1 MSLRV
6 RNVSSIFKREFAAY
20 FTTPVAYVF
29 LIVFLALAGALTFY
43 IGNFFDR
50 NQADLDAF
58 FTFHPWLYLF
68 LIPAISMRL
77 WAEERKSGTVEL
89 LLTMP
94 VTLWDAVLGKFLAA
108 WIFAGVALVLT
119 FPMWV
124 TVNFLSCPPAP
135 QDMFFLEQWWV
146 NAACVVHR
154 FRGGGNPGPDNGA
167 ILAGYIGSFLMA
179 GAYLAIGS
187 CLSASTK
194 NQVIAFVLAAAI
206 CFLFTLGGT
215 NMVLGFASSVL
226 PQSLVDLVASFS
238 FLNHFD
244 QIKKGVID
252 LRDLIFFL
260 SVMGVF
266 LFANTL
272 VLELK
277 KGQ

>member
-1 MSLRV
+1 MSLRP
-6 RNVSSIFKREFAAY
+6 RNLGAIFAREFVAY

-50 NQADLDAF
+50 NQADLESF

-89 LLTMP
+89 LLTLP
-94 VTLWDAVLGKFLAA
+94 VTLGDAVLGKFFAA
-108 WIFAGVALVLT
+108 WLFAGVALVLT
-119 FPMWV
+119 FPMWL
-124 TVNFLSCPPAP
+124 TVNYLG
-135 QDMFFLEQWWV
+135 E
-146 NAACVVHR
+146 
-154 FRGGGNPGPDNGA
+154 PDNGA

-179 GAYLAIGS
+179 GAYLAVGA

-215 NMVLGFASSVL
+215 NLVLGFAASVL
-226 PQSLVDLVASFS
+226 PQSLVELVASFS

-252 LRDLIFFL
+252 LRDLVFFL

>member
-1 MSLRV
+1 MRL
-6 RNVSSIFKREFAAY
+6 RNVRAIFGREFIAY

-43 IGNFFDR
+43 TGKFFDR
-50 NQADLDAF
+50 NQADLDSF

-89 LLTMP
+89 LLTLP
-94 VTLWDAVLGKFLAA
+94 VSPWDAVLGKFLAA
-108 WIFAGVALVLT
+108 WLFAGVALLLT
-119 FPMWV
+119 FPIWV
-124 TVNFLSCPPAP
+124 TVNFLG
-135 QDMFFLEQWWV
+135 E
-146 NAACVVHR
+146 
-154 FRGGGNPGPDNGA
+154 PDNGA

-187 CLSASTK
+187 CLSAATK

-206 CFLFTLGGT
+206 CFLFTLGGHE
-215 NMVLGFASSVL
+215 MVLGVASGIL
-226 PQSLVDLVASFS
+226 PQNLVDLVASFS

-252 LRDLIFFL
+252 FRDLIFFL

-266 LFANTL
+266 LYATTL
-272 VLELK
+272 MLELK

>member
-1 MSLRV
+1 MSFRP
-6 RNVSSIFKREFAAY
+6 RNLCAIFKREFVSY
-20 FTTPVAYVF
+20 FNTPVAYVF

-50 NQADLDAF
+50 NQADLEAF
-58 FTFHPWLYLF
+58 FAFHPWLYLF

-94 VTLWDAVLGKFLAA
+94 VTLFDAVLGKFLAA
-108 WIFAGVALVLT
+108 WLFAGVALLLT
-119 FPMWV
+119 FPIWL
-124 TVNFLSCPPAP
+124 TVNFLG
-135 QDMFFLEQWWV
+135 E
-146 NAACVVHR
+146 
-154 FRGGGNPGPDNGA
+154 PDNGA

-252 LRDLIFFL
+252 LRDLIFFV

-266 LFANTL
+266 LFATTL

>member
-1 MSLRV
+1 MSLRL
-6 RNVSSIFKREFAAY
+6 RNVCAVFKREFVSY

-50 NQADLDAF
+50 NQADLEAF

-77 WAEERKSGTVEL
+77 WAEERKSGTVEF

-94 VTLWDAVLGKFLAA
+94 LTLWDAVLGKFLAA

-119 FPMWV
+119 FPVWL
-124 TVNFLSCPPAP
+124 TVNYLG
-135 QDMFFLEQWWV
+135 E
-146 NAACVVHR
+146 
-154 FRGGGNPGPDNGA
+154 PDNGA

-187 CLSASTK
+187 CLSAATK

-215 NMVLGFASSVL
+215 NIVLGFAASVL
-226 PQSLVDLVASFS
+226 PQSLVELVASFS

-252 LRDLIFFL
+252 LRDFIFFL

-266 LFANTL
+266 LYATTL

>member
-1 MSLRV
+1 MSLRL
-6 RNVSSIFKREFAAY
+6 RNVSSVFKREFVSY

-50 NQADLDAF
+50 NQADLEAF

-77 WAEERKSGTVEL
+77 WAEERKSGTVEF

-119 FPMWV
+119 FPIWL
-124 TVNFLSCPPAP
+124 TVNYL
-135 QDMFFLEQWWV
+135 
-146 NAACVVHR
+146 
-154 FRGGGNPGPDNGA
+154 GNPDNGA

-187 CLSASTK
+187 CLSAATK

-215 NMVLGFASSVL
+215 NMVLGFASSIL

-238 FLNHFD
+238 FLNHYD

-266 LFANTL
+266 LFATTL

>member
-1 MSLRV
+1 MRL
-6 RNVSSIFKREFAAY
+6 RNVCAIFAREFIAY

-50 NQADLDAF
+50 NQADLESF

-77 WAEERKSGTVEL
+77 WAEERKSGTIEL
-89 LLTMP
+89 LLTLP
-94 VTLWDAVLGKFLAA
+94 VSPWDAVLGKFLAA
-108 WIFAGVALVLT
+108 WLFAGVALILT
-119 FPMWV
+119 FPIWL
-124 TVNFLSCPPAP
+124 TVNFLG
-135 QDMFFLEQWWV
+135 E
-146 NAACVVHR
+146 
-154 FRGGGNPGPDNGA
+154 PDNGA
-167 ILAGYIGSFLMA
+167 VLAGYIGSFLMA

-187 CLSASTK
+187 CLSAATK

-215 NMVLGFASSVL
+215 NIVLGFVASVL
-226 PQSLVDLVASFS
+226 PQSLVELVASFS

-266 LFANTL
+266 LFATTL

>member
-1 MSLRV
+1 MSFRL
-6 RNVSSIFKREFAAY
+6 RNVCSVFKREFTAY

-50 NQADLDAF
+50 NQSDLEAF

-94 VTLWDAVLGKFLAA
+94 LTLFDAVLGKFLAA

-119 FPMWV
+119 FPIWL
-124 TVNFLSCPPAP
+124 TVNFLG
-135 QDMFFLEQWWV
+135 E
-146 NAACVVHR
+146 
-154 FRGGGNPGPDNGA
+154 PDNGA

-187 CLSASTK
+187 CLSAATK

-215 NMVLGFASSVL
+215 NMVLGFAASLL
-226 PQSLVDLVASFS
+226 PQGMVDLVASFS

-252 LRDLIFFL
+252 LRDLIFFV
-260 SVMGVF
+260 SIMGVF
-266 LFANTL
+266 LYATTL

>member
-1 MSLRV
+1 MSLR
-6 RNVSSIFKREFAAY
+6 NIKAIFAREFTGY

-50 NQADLDAF
+50 NQADLEAF

-89 LLTMP
+89 LLTLP
-94 VTLWDAVLGKFLAA
+94 VSLWDAVLGKFLAA
-108 WIFAGVALVLT
+108 WIFAGVALALT
-119 FPMWV
+119 FPIWI
-124 TVNFLSCPPAP
+124 TVNELG
-135 QDMFFLEQWWV
+135 E
-146 NAACVVHR
+146 
-154 FRGGGNPGPDNGA
+154 PDNGA

-187 CLSASTK
+187 CLSAATK

-215 NMVLGFASSVL
+215 NMVLGFAASML
-226 PQSLVDLVASFS
+226 PQSMVDLVASFS

-252 LRDLIFFL
+252 LRDLIFFV

-272 VLELK
+272 VLDLK

>member
-1 MSLRV
+1 MSLRL
-6 RNVSSIFKREFAAY
+6 RNVCAVFKREFTAY

-43 IGNFFDR
+43 IGSFFDR
-50 NQADLDAF
+50 NQADLEAF

-77 WAEERKSGTVEL
+77 WAEERKSGTVEF

-94 VTLWDAVLGKFLAA
+94 LTLWDAVLGKFLAA

-119 FPMWV
+119 FPIWL
-124 TVNFLSCPPAP
+124 TVNYLG
-135 QDMFFLEQWWV
+135 E
-146 NAACVVHR
+146 
-154 FRGGGNPGPDNGA
+154 PDNGA
-167 ILAGYIGSFLMA
+167 VLAGYIGSFLMA

-187 CLSASTK
+187 CLSAATK

-215 NMVLGFASSVL
+215 NLVLGFAASIL

-260 SVMGVF
+260 SIMGVF
-266 LFANTL
+266 LYATTL

>member
-1 MSLRV
+1 MSP
-6 RNVSSIFKREFAAY
+6 RNVCSIFKREFAAY

-50 NQADLDAF
+50 NQADLEAF

-77 WAEERKSGTVEL
+77 WAEERKAGTVEL

-108 WIFAGVALVLT
+108 WVFAGVALVLT
-119 FPMWV
+119 FPIWL
-124 TVNFLSCPPAP
+124 TVNFLG
-135 QDMFFLEQWWV
+135 E
-146 NAACVVHR
+146 
-154 FRGGGNPGPDNGA
+154 PDNGA

-215 NMVLGFASSVL
+215 NMVLGFAASVL

>member
-1 MSLRV
+1 MSFRP
-6 RNVSSIFKREFAAY
+6 RNLCGVFKREFAAY

-50 NQADLDAF
+50 NQADLEAL

-119 FPMWV
+119 FPIWL
-124 TVNFLSCPPAP
+124 TVNFLG
-135 QDMFFLEQWWV
+135 E
-146 NAACVVHR
+146 
-154 FRGGGNPGPDNGA
+154 PDNGA

-187 CLSASTK
+187 CLSAATK

-215 NMVLGFASSVL
+215 NLVLGLAASVL
-226 PQSLVDLVASFS
+226 PPSLVDLVASFS

-266 LFANTL
+266 LYANTL

>member
-1 MSLRV
+1 MRL
-6 RNVSSIFKREFAAY
+6 RNVCSIFKREFAAY

-94 VTLWDAVLGKFLAA
+94 VTLWDAVLAKFLAA

-119 FPMWV
+119 FPIWL
-124 TVNFLSCPPAP
+124 TVNYLG
-135 QDMFFLEQWWV
+135 E
-146 NAACVVHR
+146 
-154 FRGGGNPGPDNGA
+154 PDNGA

-187 CLSASTK
+187 CLSAATK

-226 PQSLVDLVASFS
+226 PQSMVELVASFS

-252 LRDLIFFL
+252 LRDAIFFV

-266 LFANTL
+266 LFATTL